1 MMSEGQTRREHAR
14 AIYDAAVDAVDPGR
28 AVIAALERRPLEGD
42 PYVIAIGKAASA
54 MAEAAR
60 QMGARKGLIVTNM
73 ANARPRA
80 GFRVLVGDHPE
91 PGSGSLA
98 GGDAVEHAF
107 HEQEE
112 LLVLV
117 SGGASAMVCA
127 PAGGLNLSDIVRTN
141 QLLMRRGVE
150 ITELNTV
157 RRHLSRIKGGQAL
170 QEGQGVR
177 ALLLSDVLG
186 NAPEA
191 IGSGLAAPDPTT
203 YRDALRVLDRHGL
216 MGAVTPAVRTHL
228 ELGDAG
234 AFPDTPDAR
243 DPRVAGLDLSI
254 VASID
259 DAIAGARERAEALG
273 YHPVVLSPHLRGESR
288 EAAAWISNQD
298 LPSGPLALIA
308 GGETTVTIT
317 GRGKGGRSQELA
329 LAFARLRRDLPWERP
344 WTLLSAGTDGRDGP
358 TDAAGAIVD
367 AEIVSALTDIDQA
380 LADNNSHPALDA
392 AGALIRTGATGTN
405 VGDIVTLLLGSQLGL

>member
-1 MMSEGQTRREHAR
+1 MSEGTAALRADAR
-14 AIYDAAVDAVDPGR
+14 AIYDAAVDAVEPAK
-28 AVIAALERRPLEGD
+28 AVRAALERRPLEGD
-42 PYVIAIGKAASA
+42 PYVVAIGKAASA
-54 MAEAAR
+54 MAGAAR
-60 QMGARKGLIVTNM
+60 DRGARRGLIVTNM

-91 PGSGSLA
+91 PGSGSIA
-98 GGDAVEHAF
+98 GGDAVEQAF
-107 HEQEE
+107 QEHEE

-127 PAGGLNLSDIVRTN
+127 PALGLELHDIVNAT
-141 QLLMRRGVE
+141 QLLMRRGADIE
-150 ITELNTV
+150 ELNTV

-191 IGSGLAAPDPTT
+191 IGSGIAAPDPTT
-203 YRDALRVLDRHGL
+203 YRDALRVLERHGL
-216 MGAVTPAVRTHL
+216 LGAVTQAVRNHL

-243 DPRVAGLDLSI
+243 DPRIAGLDMTI
-254 VASID
+254 VAGID
-259 DAIAGARERAEALG
+259 QAIEGARACAEALG
-273 YHPVVLSPHLRGESR
+273 YRVILLSPYLEGEAR
-288 EAAAWISNQD
+288 DAARWIADQAA
-298 LPSGPLALIA
+298 PQGRIALIA

-317 GRGKGGRSQELA
+317 GRGRGGRSQELA
-329 LAFARLRRDLPWERP
+329 LAFAQLRRAEPSGRP
-344 WTLLSAGTDGRDGP
+344 WALLSAGTDGRDGP
-358 TDAAGAIVD
+358 TDAAGAIID
-367 AEIVSALTDIDQA
+367 AERVTGLDAIDQA

-392 AGALIRTGATGTN
+392 VGALIRTGPSGTN
-405 VGDIVTLLLGSQLGL
+405 VGDIVTLLYGE